1 MERNI
6 SRSGPA
12 ASGSFSSRPTGVRQ
26 GGGFDR
32 SQAAA
37 TASRQA
43 GSVERSGQRA
53 QSRQTGQGE
62 RTERT
67 EIRPG
72 ERTARQGQR
81 TDGRPVRDQDRKDV
95 DRDSDD
101 DRGYQQPHDGS

>member
-62 RTERT
+62 RTEST
-67 EIRPG
+67 EIRQG
-72 ERTARQGQR
+72 ERTERQGQR
-81 TDGRPVRDQDRKDV
+81 QDGMTERTQDHTDAAREIADGRDHQNGKA
-95 DRDSDD
+95 
-101 DRGYQQPHDGS
+101 